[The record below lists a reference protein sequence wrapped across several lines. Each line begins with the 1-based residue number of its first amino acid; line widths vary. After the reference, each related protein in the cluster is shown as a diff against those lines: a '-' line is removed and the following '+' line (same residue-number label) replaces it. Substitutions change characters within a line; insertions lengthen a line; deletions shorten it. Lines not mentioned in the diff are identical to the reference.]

1 MFEKRKIN
9 EKEAGDGPFKKTL
22 RRNVVRTN
30 AVAAFGVVC
39 CKLPIRCCSRV
50 SNFPDYADTRTK
62 IFPEEKE
69 QRSCSVTR
77 CLNRMWPNCTQ
88 KLPKKWLKQFFL
100 FKSDILHDVPEVG
113 KYLGYFCRKY
123 VAKIVKK

>member
-9 EKEAGDGPFKKTL
+9 EKEAGDGPFKNTL

-69 QRSCSVTR
+69 QRSCSVTKM
-77 CLNRMWPNCTQ
+77 LEKNVAQLYPKVAQ
-88 KLPKKWLKQFFL
+88 K
-100 FKSDILHDVPEVG
+100 
-113 KYLGYFCRKY
+113 
-123 VAKIVKK
+123 VAKAVFSL